1 MNFCGSMRSYCPK
14 AVLVCI
20 LALLTL
26 ACVGCGGSGNVNANG
41 NGSSSTPPPTQPS
54 NSTINGF
61 WYINMG
67 TSQAGRH
74 INPNPGPTEIGIS
87 LVQNGSVLTTDKPVY
102 SINTACEGP
111 GSIWST
117 AGGWNSAMASFVF
130 ESGALVG
137 HTVTF
142 TLNETKDVNDPTGAA
157 HGEVMLTG
165 NWNADGTMSGTL
177 IDGCNANASSDW
189 TASRTAGS
197 ITSIRAVIIGLNNIP
212 RSNPLSIVDIHM
224 PSDGA

>member
-1 MNFCGSMRSYCPK
+1 MRSYCPK

-54 NSTINGF
+54 NLTINGF

-102 SINTACEGP
+102 LYCTCLGDAT
-111 GSIWST
+111 ST
-117 AGGWNSAMASFVF
+117 RVAQRLQEKGVRVAVIKGGLRAWKKAGLPLEPVPPEEMTKLPVF
-130 ESGALVG
+130 E
-137 HTVTF
+137 
-142 TLNETKDVNDPTGAA
+142 
-157 HGEVMLTG
+157 
-165 NWNADGTMSGTL
+165 
-177 IDGCNANASSDW
+177 
-189 TASRTAGS
+189 
-197 ITSIRAVIIGLNNIP
+197 
-212 RSNPLSIVDIHM
+212 
-224 PSDGA
+224 